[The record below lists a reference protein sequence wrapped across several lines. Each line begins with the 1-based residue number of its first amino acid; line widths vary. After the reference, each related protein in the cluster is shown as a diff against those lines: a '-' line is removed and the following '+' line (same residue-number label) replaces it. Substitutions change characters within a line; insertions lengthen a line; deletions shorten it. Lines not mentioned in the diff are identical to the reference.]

1 MFPLIVSSFLA
12 LSLSGVGGEEEEG
25 YHSFKAQNIILSFLT
40 SLSLPKFVLRERAII
55 GYLGIIVFS

>member
-12 LSLSGVGGEEEEG
+12 LSLSGVSGEEEEG

-40 SLSLPKFVLRERAII
+40 SLSLPKFVLRERVII
-55 GYLGIIVFS
+55 GHLGIIVFS